1 MLANKERKHAMIV
14 RNAKNC
20 CRRNEKT
27 WLLGVSCGEIASTHR
42 LEASRSC
49 GWECHARRRRKRA
62 LVFGKKCKN
71 EKDEKK
77 EKTKTINV
85 DITSTHVIV
94 KVANSR
100 DKKPVEEYERK
111 DSKLRDKLTI
121 KLQGALEGRTEDEQR
136 VVAVMCKDDSAP
148 YFLWMNVTDAIEQAG
163 GIITLVREE
172 VVNVQ

>member
-1 MLANKERKHAMIV
+1 MKI
-14 RNAKNC
+14 
-20 CRRNEKT
+20 RRQT
-27 WLLGVSCGEIASTHR
+27 LLTEPPASAASDIAFI
-42 LEASRSC
+42 LIIFFLVCASVEPEEGRQQ
-49 GWECHARRRRKRA
+49 
-62 LVFGKKCKN
+62 VIPKN

-85 DITSTHVIV
+85 DITSPHVIV
-94 KVANSR
+94 KVPNSR

-111 DSKLRDKLTI
+111 DSKLRNKLTI

-148 YFLWMNVTDAIEQAG
+148 YFIWMNVTDAIEQAG